1 VGVPVPAAV
10 KEVDTLLEPGVHGD
24 NRRVAQTPAEYS
36 RVNLSSDPIYRYLRI
51 TKGGPGGVPGGAS
64 EQDLVDSAW
73 MQRLR
78 RIHQLQS
85 AWWVFATA
93 EHSRFQHA
101 LGSMHLA
108 GEWARHLHPSL
119 SVCHEDAPSA
129 ALVEETMRMAGLLH
143 DVGHGPFGHFFDEN
157 YLDRWGIDHEVIGR
171 ALISGPLGDMIG
183 SLGASPNADFEPGER
198 VDPRWVAYLI
208 SSAELADFQPPSWL
222 AALKPALVGAYSA
235 DNMDY
240 VPRDSYICGV
250 ATGPVDVERIV
261 HYSFISER
269 GLTLHA
275 HGAEALYMFLSAR
288 LYLYSQVYFHRTV
301 RRIDLQLREVFRPT
315 VELLLGGNPLEMLDR
330 YQMLTEWSLLSE
342 VDRWALGHG
351 DARQRELGA
360 AWGDVVARKL
370 KWKLIY
376 QGHTDAKEI
385 PAGALSVTRQQF
397 ARELRERLPKGLR
410 DIVFEVDVAAQE
422 SRAFNPM
429 TETADILIYEP
440 LEDRYQQ
447 SRVLDLFKRLPVRMA
462 LFRIFAHDEAHRS
475 ELIRAANDVLG
486 LSST

>member
-1 VGVPVPAAV
+1 VTQPP
-10 KEVDTLLEPGVHGD
+10 P
-24 NRRVAQTPAEYS
+24 EYS

-51 TKGGPGGVPGGAS
+51 TKGGPGGVPGQAS
-64 EQDLVDSAW
+64 EQDIVDDAW

-119 SVCHEDAPSA
+119 SAVCDGTPSA
-129 ALVEETMRMAGLLH
+129 ALVEETMRIAGLLH

-171 ALISGPLGDMIG
+171 ALITGQLAAHIA
-183 SLGASPNADFEPGER
+183 SLGASPNADFDPGER

-208 SSAELADFQPPSWL
+208 SSAELEGFQPPAWL
-222 AALKPALVGAYSA
+222 SALKPALVGAYSA

-250 ATGPVDVERIV
+250 AAGPVDVQRII
-261 HYSFISER
+261 HYSYISER

-275 HGAEALYMFLSAR
+275 HAAEALYMFLSAR
-288 LYLYSQVYFHRTV
+288 LYLYHQVYFHRTV

-315 VELLLGGNPLEMLDR
+315 VELLLAGNPLEMLDR
-330 YQMLTEWSLLSE
+330 YQVLTEWSLLSE
-342 VDRWALGHG
+342 VDRWARGRG
-351 DARQRELGA
+351 DAKQRELGA
-360 AWGDVVARKL
+360 AWADVVARRL

-376 QGHTDAKEI
+376 QGHTDARDV
-385 PAGALSVTRQQF
+385 PTGALSVTRQQF
-397 ARELRERLPKGLR
+397 AAELRQRLPSGLR

-429 TETADILIYEP
+429 TETADILLYEP

-462 LFRIFAHDEAHRS
+462 LFRIFAHDEAHRT
-475 ELIRAANDVLG
+475 ELIRAANEVLG
-486 LSST
+486 TLS

>member
-1 VGVPVPAAV
+1 
-10 KEVDTLLEPGVHGD
+10 VDET
-24 NRRVAQTPAEYS
+24 RSEYS

-51 TKGGPGGVPGGAS
+51 TKGGRGGVAGEAA
-64 EQDLVDSAW
+64 EQDLVDAAW
-73 MQRLR
+73 LQRLR

-101 LGSMHLA
+101 LGAMHLA

-119 SVCHEDAPSA
+119 KVACGDVPSSQ
-129 ALVEETMRMAGLLH
+129 LVEETMRMAGLLH

-157 YLDRWGIDHEVIGR
+157 YLDTWGIDHEVIGR
-171 ALISGPLGDMIG
+171 ALITGPLAGLIRE
-183 SLGASPNADFEPGER
+183 LGASPSADFEPGES

-208 SSAELADFQPPSWL
+208 SATELDGFTPPGWL
-222 AALKPALVGAYSA
+222 AALQPALTGAFSA

-250 ATGPVDVERIV
+250 SAGPVDVQRIL

-275 HGAEALYMFLSAR
+275 HAAEALYMFLNSR
-288 LYLYSQVYFHRTV
+288 LYLYHQVYFHRTV

-315 VELLLGGNPLEMLDR
+315 VELLLGGNPLERLDR
-330 YQMLTEWSLLSE
+330 FMPLTEWSLLSD
-342 VDRWALGHG
+342 VDRWAQGSG
-351 DARQRELGA
+351 DSRRRELGEAWA
-360 AWGDVVARKL
+360 AVVARKL

-376 QGHTDAKEI
+376 QGHTDARDV
-385 PAGALSVTRQQF
+385 PSAALSVTREQF
-397 ARELRERLPKGLR
+397 AHQLRERLPSSLR
-410 DIVFEVDVAAQE
+410 TIVFEVDVAAQE

-429 TETADILIYEP
+429 TETADILFYEP
-440 LEDRYQQ
+440 LEDSYRQ

-462 LFRIFAHDEAHRS
+462 LFRIFAHDETHRR
-475 ELIRAANDVLG
+475 ELIKAANEVLG
-486 LSST
+486 LTA

>member
-1 VGVPVPAAV
+1 MADVPS
-10 KEVDTLLEPGVHGD
+10 
-24 NRRVAQTPAEYS
+24 EYS

-51 TKGGPGGVPGGAS
+51 TKGGPGGVAGTAS

-73 MQRLR
+73 LQRLR

-101 LGSMHLA
+101 LGAMHLA
-108 GEWARHLHPSL
+108 GEWARHLYPSL
-119 SVCHEDAPSA
+119 SQTCSGTPSA
-129 ALVEETMRMAGLLH
+129 QLVEETMRMAGLLH

-157 YLDRWGIDHEVIGR
+157 YLDTWGIDHEVIGR
-171 ALISGPLGDMIG
+171 ALINGPLAKLIEG
-183 SLGASPNADFEPGER
+183 LGASPTADFESGER
-198 VDPRWVAYLI
+198 IDPRWVAFLI
-208 SSAELADFQPPSWL
+208 SSAELDGFNPPSWL
-222 AALKPALVGAYSA
+222 VALKPALVGAYSA

-250 ATGPVDVERIV
+250 ATGPVDVQRIL

-275 HGAEALYMFLSAR
+275 HAAEALYMFLNAR
-288 LYLYSQVYFHRTV
+288 LYLYHQVYFHRTV

-315 VELLLGGNPLEMLDR
+315 LERLLGGNPLEMLDR
-330 YQMLTEWSLLSE
+330 YKVLTEWSLLSE
-342 VDRWALGHG
+342 VSRWALDEG
-351 DARQRELGA
+351 DPERRELGDAWA
-360 AWGDVVARKL
+360 AVVARKL

-376 QGHTDAKEI
+376 QGQTDTKDI
-385 PAGALSVTRQQF
+385 PSAALSVTRDQF
-397 ARELRERLPKGLR
+397 ASRLRERLPEKLR
-410 DIVFEVDVAAQE
+410 GIVFEVDVAAQE

-429 TETADILIYEP
+429 TETADILLYDP

-447 SRVLDLFKRLPVRMA
+447 SRVLDLFRRLPVRMA
-462 LFRIFAHDEAHRS
+462 LFRIFAHDETHSR
-475 ELIRAANDVLG
+475 ELIKAANEVLAPG
-486 LSST
+486 